1 MRPPARAVRATSGE
15 DLRLSMMP
23 QRRSIDEES
32 TLPELLGC
40 LQHGGATLPTIDFWW
55 PLDNKSRAAQ
65 RGLGTARNGAN
76 RVEVR
81 VRAQISIK
89 YGFIRSHG
97 GRPRVRTQLTMM
109 TPQGMRVVAFRPDHR
124 SRPIRAHR
132 RSACSATSFEM
143 WRQISLPANR
153 RIGIAPSGHCVCHA
167 HRRPVVRSH
176 RGCGDS
182 PDGRSGRPIGL
193 GRRCRQPGRP
203 IGSRL
208 HCRDIVP
215 QRRVVLPFRSKGR
228 DREPQG

>member
-40 LQHGGATLPTIDFWW
+40 LQHGGATLPTIDFWR

-89 YGFIRSHG
+89 YEFIRSHG

-124 SRPIRAHR
+124 SRPIRASTER
-132 RSACSATSFEM
+132 LFRNELRDVAAVLATCEQEDWYCAKWALRLS
-143 WRQISLPANR
+143 
-153 RIGIAPSGHCVCHA
+153 
-167 HRRPVVRSH
+167 RPPKASCTIPPRVR
-176 RGCGDS
+176 
-182 PDGRSGRPIGL
+182 
-193 GRRCRQPGRP
+193 
-203 IGSRL
+203 
-208 HCRDIVP
+208 
-215 QRRVVLPFRSKGR
+215 
-228 DREPQG
+228 

>member
-40 LQHGGATLPTIDFWW
+40 LQHGGATLPTIDFWR

-89 YGFIRSHG
+89 YEFIRSHG

-124 SRPIRAHR
+124 SRRFAL
-132 RSACSATSFEM
+132 M
-143 WRQISLPANR
+143 D
-153 RIGIAPSGHCVCHA
+153 GAP
-167 HRRPVVRSH
+167 
-176 RGCGDS
+176 
-182 PDGRSGRPIGL
+182 
-193 GRRCRQPGRP
+193 
-203 IGSRL
+203 
-208 HCRDIVP
+208 VP
-215 QRRVVLPFRSKGR
+215 QRASRCGGSSRYLRTGGLVLRQVGTAFVTPTEGQLY
-228 DREPQG
+228 DPTEGAVTVPTDVPDVP